1 MADGPTQLTLNLAD
15 EIQLL
20 YPIEPD
26 WPEVDNDTLA
36 ALVDDFASE
45 PSCAT
50 TALGLLAARKD
61 ARANQLAHW
70 LIAHEQADQ
79 WLKEAAHDVLDGK

>member
-1 MADGPTQLTLNLAD
+1 MADEPTRLQLNLVE

-20 YPIEPD
+20 YPTEPN
-26 WPEVDNDTLA
+26 WSEVDNDTLA

-50 TALGLLAARKD
+50 TAISLLAMRKD
-61 ARANQLAHW
+61 PRANELAHW
-70 LIAHEQADQ
+70 LIAHGQADQ
-79 WLKEAAHDVLDGK
+79 WLKEAAHDVLDGN

>member
-1 MADGPTQLTLNLAD
+1 MADEPTRLKLSLVN

-20 YPIEPD
+20 YPTEPN
-26 WPEVDNDTLA
+26 WFEVDNDTLA
-36 ALVDDFASE
+36 ALVDEFASE

-50 TALGLLAARKD
+50 TAIGLLATRKD
-61 ARANQLAHW
+61 ARANELAHW

-79 WLKEAAHDVLDGK
+79 WLKEAAHDVLDGN

>member
-1 MADGPTQLTLNLAD
+1 MTDEPTRLKLSLVN

-20 YPIEPD
+20 YPTEPD
-26 WPEVDNDTLA
+26 WSEVDNDTLA

-50 TALGLLAARKD
+50 TAIGLLAARKD
-61 ARANQLAHW
+61 VRANELAHW

-79 WLKEAAHDVLDGK
+79 WLKETAHDVLDGN